1 MIVAANILPPQET
14 SLQNATV
21 SLPTSRELGSLF
33 QEEFVG
39 ATGMAA
45 RWAAEKVQGNRRL
58 QQLWSVPFV
67 AESGV
72 QGTFSLHWDAELQR
86 YLSSRLGASAGRPE
100 YLGAILRAAAGR
112 WASWQA
118 LRAGTQV
125 RLQPSPDG
133 GLSQVLETSPWRSTA
148 ALIIDSFVIELA
160 FVLEPQQG

>member
-1 MIVAANILPPQET
+1 MIVAANVLPPQE
-14 SLQNATV
+14 SALNNGQL

-39 ATGMAA
+39 ATGLAA

-58 QQLWSVPFV
+58 QQVWTVPFA
-67 AESGV
+67 AENGV
-72 QGTFSLHWDAELQR
+72 QGCFMVNWDAELQR
-86 YLSSRLGASAGRPE
+86 YLAGRLGNSAGRPE
-100 YLGAILRAAAGR
+100 YLGAILRASAGR

-125 RLQPSPDG
+125 RLQPSPDAG
-133 GLSQVLETSPWRSTA
+133 SSSPLDSSPWRSTA

-160 FVLEPQQG
+160 FVLGPREA

>member
-1 MIVAANILPPQET
+1 MP
-14 SLQNATV
+14 NAQV
-21 SLPTSRELGSLF
+21 SLPNSRELGSLF

-39 ATGMAA
+39 ATGLAA

-58 QQLWSVPFV
+58 QQAWCVPFV
-67 AESGV
+67 AENGL
-72 QGTFSLHWDAELQR
+72 QGSFVLNWDAELQR
-86 YLSSRLGASAGRPE
+86 YLGARLGASAGRPE

-118 LRAGTQV
+118 LRAGTPV

-133 GLSQVLETSPWRSTA
+133 GLTGAQETSPWRSTA

-160 FVLEPQQG
+160 FVLEPSEA

>member
-1 MIVAANILPPQET
+1 MIVAANILPPLEKD
-14 SLQNATV
+14 LQNAQV
-21 SLPTSRELGSLF
+21 SLPSSRELGGLF

-39 ATGMAA
+39 ATGLAA

-58 QQLWSVPFV
+58 QQAWCVPFV
-67 AESGV
+67 SESGL
-72 QGTFSLHWDAELQR
+72 QGCFTLNWDAELPR

-100 YLGAILRAAAGR
+100 YLGAILRASAGR

-118 LRAGTQV
+118 LRVGTPV

-133 GLSQVLETSPWRSTA
+133 GLPSVLEASPWRCTA

-160 FVLEPQQG
+160 FVLEPREA